1 MGSPFVVPAYDPV
14 HPEAI
19 AAAIAIDIAVRFGR
33 QILFITILYTKSRAQ
48 VTGHVRLRLRRAWI
62 PPLLLSSAKIPGAGG
77 EVFPNTRHVSG

>member
-62 PPLLLSSAKIPGAGG
+62 PLAPVLRQDSGSRG
-77 EVFPNTRHVSG
+77 EVFPKKRHVSG

>member
-19 AAAIAIDIAVRFGR
+19 AAAIAIAIAVGFGR

-48 VTGHVRLRLRRAWI
+48 VTGHVRLHLRRAWI
-62 PPLLLSSAKIPGAGG
+62 PLASVLRQDSGSRG
-77 EVFPNTRHVSG
+77 EVFPNRRHVSG